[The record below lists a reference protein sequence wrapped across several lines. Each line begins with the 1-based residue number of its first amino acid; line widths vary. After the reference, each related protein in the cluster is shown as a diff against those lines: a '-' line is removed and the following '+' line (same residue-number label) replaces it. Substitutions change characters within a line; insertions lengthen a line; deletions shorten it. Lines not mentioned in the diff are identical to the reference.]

1 MNRTRLLVPAVFLFT
16 LAGVHTPAHAQF
28 SDFGK
33 KLKQKLEQ
41 KVDQRVDSKTDKA
54 MDAALDQVEC
64 AATDTKCVEQAKAQG
79 KKVKTVDSASS
90 ATTPPSGSAD
100 TASAKSQPAT
110 LKPGQGAWANF
121 DFKPGD
127 RILIAEDFAKDEVG
141 DFPRR
146 FEFRSGQIEIV
157 EWSDARWLRA
167 TNGKLWIPLPE
178 TLPERFTVEFDLT
191 GNGNPLVLAFDGK
204 DDGNTAARMEFGE
217 YFGRLRQGE
226 IDAQGEYGA
235 GVKTTE
241 KPVHIAI
248 SVDGEH
254 VKAYANEKRIY
265 NAPNVKLGRSNKIF
279 VNMNGWSAELPR
291 MIANVRIAAGGK
303 KLYDALAEKGRVATQ
318 GVLFDTGSD
327 RIRPESTPTLK
338 EMGAMLKEHP
348 DLKLVIE
355 GHTDD
360 VGAAANNQ
368 SLSEKR
374 AAAVREYLV
383 ATYGVEKDRLQA
395 KGFGASKPSAGN
407 DTPEGRQQNR
417 RVELVRI

>member
-1 MNRTRLLVPAVFLFT
+1 MNRTRLLVPVTLLFA

-33 KLKQKLEQ
+33 KLKQKVEQ
-41 KVDQRVDSKTDKA
+41 KVEQRVDRKTDKA
-54 MDAALDQVEC
+54 VDDTLDKVEC
-64 AATDTKCVEQAKAQG
+64 AATDTQCFENAKAQG
-79 KKVKTVDSASS
+79 KEVKTVDGPSA
-90 ATTPPSGSAD
+90 G
-100 TASAKSQPAT
+100 KSQAATT
-110 LKPGQGAWANF
+110 LKPGQGAWANY

-127 RILIAEDFAKDEVG
+127 RIIFADEFAKDEVG

-167 TNGKLWIPLPE
+167 ANGKFWIPLPE
-178 TLPERFTVEFDLT
+178 TLPERFTMEFDLA
-191 GNGNPLVLAFDGK
+191 GNGNAMLLTFDGK
-204 DDGNTAARMEFGE
+204 DEGQTVARMEFGE
-217 YFGRLRQGE
+217 YFGRLRHGE
-226 IDAQGEYGA
+226 VDAQGEYGS
-235 GVKTTE
+235 GVKTPE

-248 SVDGEH
+248 LVDGQH

-265 NAPNVKLGRSNKIF
+265 NAPNGDVGRSKKIF
-279 VNMNGWSAELPR
+279 VNMNGWSADQPR

-303 KLYDALAEKGRVATQ
+303 KLYDALSEKGRVATQ

-348 DLKLVIE
+348 ELKLLIE

-360 VGAAANNQ
+360 VGAAASNQ

-374 AAAVREYLV
+374 AEAVRQYLIS
-383 ATYGVEKDRLQA
+383 TYGVEKDRLQA
-395 KGFGASKPSAGN
+395 KGFGASKPASSN
-407 DTPEGRQQNR
+407 DTPEGQQQNR
-417 RVELVRI
+417 RVELVKI

>member
-1 MNRTRLLVPAVFLFT
+1 MNRTRLLVPVALFVS
-16 LAGVHTPAHAQF
+16 LAGVIAPAHAQF
-28 SDFGK
+28 GDFGR
-33 KLKQKLEQ
+33 KLKQKVEQ
-41 KVDQRVDSKTDKA
+41 KVEQRVDRKTDKA
-54 MDAALDQVEC
+54 IDDSLDKVEC
-64 AATDTKCVEQAKAQG
+64 AATDTQCVQKAKAAG
-79 KKVKTVDSASS
+79 KEVKTAEG
-90 ATTPPSGSAD
+90 TP
-100 TASAKSQPAT
+100 ASAGESQAAT
-110 LKPGQGAWANF
+110 LKPGQGAWANY

-127 RILIAEDFAKDEVG
+127 RIILAEDLGKDEVG
-141 DFPRR
+141 DFPKR
-146 FEFRSGQIEIV
+146 FDFRSGQIEIV
-157 EWSDARWLRA
+157 EWNDARWLRA

-178 TLPERFTVEFDLT
+178 TLPERFTMEFDLA
-191 GNGNPLVLAFDGK
+191 GNGNPMLLTFDGQ
-204 DDGNTAARMEFGE
+204 DDGGTKARMEFGE

-226 IDAQGEYGA
+226 IDAQGEFGT

-279 VNMNGWSAELPR
+279 VNLNGWSAELPR

-348 DLKLVIE
+348 ELRLVIE
-355 GHTDD
+355 GHTDG
-360 VGAAANNQ
+360 VGAASTNQ

-374 AAAVREYLV
+374 AEAVRQYLV
-383 ATYGVEKDRLQA
+383 DTYGVDQSRLQA
-395 KGFGASKPSAGN
+395 KGFGASKPAAGN